1 MDRPIFLNNQEMV
14 VDSKLRVGIPER
26 FMKVLREAYPDHCD
40 KIGVAASADKSIKLM
55 PEPIFLKELEY
66 WSSLDDR
73 SQNQRTIL
81 NISTAFADLLPLD
94 KQNRL
99 KLSPALCKFCNIS
112 REVIIVGSVRY
123 MQIFDLDSWNEL
135 VRKNFDRF
143 GGASDALAS
152 PPGGKT
158 GTAPEGAEPTES

>member
-26 FMKVLREAYPDHCD
+26 FMKVLREVYPENCE

-73 SQNQRTIL
+73 SENQRTIL
-81 NISTAFADLLPLD
+81 NISTAFADLMPLD
-94 KQNRL
+94 KQNRI
-99 KLSPALCKFCNIS
+99 KLSPALCDFCSIS

-123 MQIFDLDSWNEL
+123 MQIFDRNSWNEL
-135 VRKNFDRF
+135 VRKNLDRF
-143 GGASDALAS
+143 GGAADALAS
-152 PPGGKT
+152 TPGGKS
-158 GTAPEGAEPTES
+158 GTALQGADPTTS